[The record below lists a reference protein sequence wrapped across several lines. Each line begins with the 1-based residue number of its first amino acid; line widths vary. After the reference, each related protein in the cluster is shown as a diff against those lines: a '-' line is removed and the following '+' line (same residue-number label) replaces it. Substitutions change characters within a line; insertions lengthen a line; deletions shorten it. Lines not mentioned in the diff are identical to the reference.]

1 MPYFQVSGLE
11 YLYGNVNGFPY
22 IQWVPAPSLRGVP
35 HLIFRASAPQQRLC
49 GDYKALRGPA
59 LLDGPG
65 ERSLEVPTHTH
76 VPAMARVGVDLHG
89 VAWVQSV
96 PQLPDRAYA
105 GLGEIT
111 LSRRRSFYLV
121 LPEKLHVL
129 QVQALKGRAN
139 SCDDHSLLCK
149 SQQYSDSAAIEWA
162 HL

>member
-129 QVQALKGRAN
+129 
-139 SCDDHSLLCK
+139 
-149 SQQYSDSAAIEWA
+149 
-162 HL
+162 